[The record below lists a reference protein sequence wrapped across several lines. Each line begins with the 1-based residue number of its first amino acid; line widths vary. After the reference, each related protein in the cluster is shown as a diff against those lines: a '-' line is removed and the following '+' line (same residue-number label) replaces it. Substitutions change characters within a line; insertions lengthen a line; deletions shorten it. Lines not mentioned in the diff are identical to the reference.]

1 MPPWWRRPIDP
12 FHTYQDQCPEIRN
25 RLTPRMD
32 PVEKHQNQTDHDEK
46 AEHFHVE
53 DGKIVNEVEPTVLQQ
68 GGLDTL
74 TEGRS
79 PWKVLL
85 ENPRALALIM
95 AVQVGRI
102 PRDCSRTCLTYCRPG
117 S

>member
-1 MPPWWRRPIDP
+1 MPPWWRSPIDLS
-12 FHTYQDQCPEIRN
+12 HTYQDQRPEICN
-25 RLTPRMD
+25 RLTPRVK
-32 PVEKHQNQTDHDEK
+32 PVEKHQSQNDQDEK

-53 DGKIVNEVEPTVLQQ
+53 DGKIVNEAEPIVFQQ
-68 GGLDTL
+68 SGLDTL

-95 AVQVGRI
+95 AVQVGSI
-102 PRDCSRTCLTYCRPG
+102 PRDCSRTCLTYCRPD